1 MVTGA
6 WDWRPTV
13 ISPGL
18 TIDGTG
24 ANVTIREVH
33 MKALE
38 ECGRIAKTLMDATGH
53 AHLIMRD
60 ADFRTR
66 SLGAGAGWEEDD
78 DNNQFMFSSRSD
90 SPEPETA
97 PGTPRDDGRESE
109 SPSECSMSLTV
120 DMATNTNN
128 SPPPTPMHKGNK
140 RRSVQGVKF
149 RRAVHQEA
157 EDHLRQAIK
166 IFAETGSLK
175 KSIKYFV
182 NKNFMADSPQEI
194 ASFLRV
200 YKNSFDPSAIGEYL
214 GEGGVTP
221 HEEVYWSQIR
231 FRYTRAISFVELEV
245 EPALRLYLTGC
256 GFRLPGEA
264 QKIDRFVEVFV
275 KAFWQDNQ
283 GTVYCPFHHP
293 DTVHLLVYAAIIL
306 NTDLH
311 RANTDKKSRSKKM
324 SKDEFC
330 NNLRKADNGND
341 INRDYIGRIYD
352 NVRAMPIEL
361 AVESSEAGG
370 KVDKDDK
377 EGGAPD
383 LNATEEKLFAKDI
396 TRRLRDSEDL
406 LRSLSPF
413 TYRFQI
419 TGVDINISL
428 DLVSF
433 MYETVWFHFHAI
445 TEALLS
451 SLNSDIYVTF
461 AAVDILCYSL
471 NSSIFLNLRTEKAAF
486 AGQLH
491 KFQRICLEA
500 DPSLICKLSD
510 ESWFDRVTQA
520 TPETAME
527 CIADIHHLSVLL
539 KDGIQ
544 ESANYEVTRSVAAR
558 IEKKARVLELNTFF
572 VREGDLS
579 KKSRTGRLVAYKFFL
594 FSDHLIYSHQSI
606 MGIGKCLP
614 CLLK

>member
-1 MVTGA
+1 M
-6 WDWRPTV
+6 
-13 ISPGL
+13 
-18 TIDGTG
+18 IDGTG

-78 DNNQFMFSSRSD
+78 DNNQYTYSSRAG
-90 SPEPETA
+90 SPEPDLDSYS
-97 PGTPRDDGRESE
+97 PRGEISQREMSP
-109 SPSECSMSLTV
+109 SPSESSLSLTV
-120 DMATNTNN
+120 EMATNTHI
-128 SPPPTPMHKGNK
+128 SPPPTPIHKGGSK
-140 RRSVQGVKF
+140 RRSIQGVKF

-166 IFAETGSLK
+166 IFSETGSLK
-175 KSIKYFV
+175 KSIKYLV

-194 ASFLRV
+194 ASFLIV

-221 HEEVYWSQIR
+221 HEEVYWAQIR

-275 KAFWQDNQ
+275 KTFWMDNQ

-293 DTVHLLVYAAIIL
+293 DTVHLLSYAAILL

-311 RANTDKKSRSKKM
+311 RANTDNKKKNKKM
-324 SKDEFC
+324 TKEEFC
-330 NNLRKADNGND
+330 NNLKGSDQGHN
-341 INRDYIGRIYD
+341 INKDYIGRIYD
-352 NVRAMPIEL
+352 NIKAMPIEL

-370 KVDKDDK
+370 KADKDDK
-377 EGGAPD
+377 DAGAPD
-383 LNATEEKLFAKDI
+383 LNATEEKVCVCCRARIRRYLMLVSLLLMTPTSPCALSFILFFFIELYRDARTLSLSCPPPFLPSFLLPSLPLSLPLSPQLFARDI

-428 DLVSF
+428 DLVR
-433 MYETVWFHFHAI
+433 ETSVNFTHLHF
-445 TEALLS
+445 S
-451 SLNSDIYVTF
+451 
-461 AAVDILCYSL
+461 AVV
-471 NSSIFLNLRTEKAAF
+471 N
-486 AGQLH
+486 
-491 KFQRICLEA
+491 
-500 DPSLICKLSD
+500 
-510 ESWFDRVTQA
+510 TQ
-520 TPETAME
+520 
-527 CIADIHHLSVLL
+527 
-539 KDGIQ
+539 
-544 ESANYEVTRSVAAR
+544 
-558 IEKKARVLELNTFF
+558 
-572 VREGDLS
+572 
-579 KKSRTGRLVAYKFFL
+579 
-594 FSDHLIYSHQSI
+594 
-606 MGIGKCLP
+606 
-614 CLLK
+614 